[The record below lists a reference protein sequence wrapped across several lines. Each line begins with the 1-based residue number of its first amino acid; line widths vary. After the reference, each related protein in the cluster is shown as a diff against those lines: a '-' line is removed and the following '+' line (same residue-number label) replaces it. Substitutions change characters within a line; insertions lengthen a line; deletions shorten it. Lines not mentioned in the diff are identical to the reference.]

1 MSHRATVLSAFVC
14 WALAGTTAQAG
25 ESWVEV
31 KTPGFTVYGDDG
43 DKAARRVAGRLED
56 MRAFLQQ
63 EWPWARF
70 APELP
75 VVVLA
80 LRDRARL
87 YTLLPVRYGGT
98 GAVQVAGIT
107 IVEPDRTLVLLRS
120 DVPDDPTEEN
130 PYHVVYHEYVHGVLG
145 RTLRL
150 PPWLS
155 EGLAE
160 YWGST
165 KITDRE
171 IEFGR
176 AIGMHVLTLRRE
188 PTLSLET
195 LFQVDRSSPHYSEQ
209 NRATIFYAESW
220 ALVHYLALGAPGR
233 RGQLNRLAGLL
244 AEGRDP
250 LVATREVLGDLDA
263 LRREVDE
270 YARRRAFKY
279 HRRPRHWAGDES
291 PGNARRL
298 SRAEVLAL
306 RGGVLLS
313 VKRAGEGRALL
324 QEALKLD
331 PGLVTAAEALGVAA
345 FRADDRDNARQW
357 LARATDG
364 GRAGF
369 FTHYA
374 LGILASFEPTSDALA
389 RAESELR
396 ETMRLNPE
404 FAPAVVALAGVVV
417 RRGGSNGEA
426 LELLQRA
433 IELDPTTLSSLGAA
447 SGAGGGGASPE
458 GERRRRP
465 LRLRFGRFP
474 RGLPSAA
481 ARRRRAGRARVSAA
495 PRSRD
500 AQAVSRRRRPR
511 ERLPRP
517 VAAGALRPAAPGEA
531 GARATLRSPRAAGH
545 PAHAARPN
553 LRRTAWNDGLSWPP
567 RRRPP

>member
-1 MSHRATVLSAFVC
+1 
-14 WALAGTTAQAG
+14 
-25 ESWVEV
+25 
-31 KTPGFTVYGDDG
+31 
-43 DKAARRVAGRLED
+43 
-56 MRAFLQQ
+56 
-63 EWPWARF
+63 
-70 APELP
+70 
-75 VVVLA
+75 
-80 LRDRARL
+80 
-87 YTLLPVRYGGT
+87 
-98 GAVQVAGIT
+98 VQVAGIT

-188 PTLSLET
+188 PTLPLQT

-209 NRATIFYAESW
+209 SRATIFYAESW

-233 RGQLNRLAGLL
+233 SGQLNRLAGLL

-250 LVATREVLGDLDA
+250 LVVTGEVLGDVET
-263 LRREVDE
+263 LRREIEE

-279 HRRPRHWAGDES
+279 HRRPRRWAGDDS

-313 VKRAGEGRALL
+313 VKRPGEGRALI
-324 QEALKLD
+324 QEALTLD
-331 PGLVTAAEALGVAA
+331 PGLVTAAEALGIAA
-345 FRADDRDNARQW
+345 FRADDREAARQW
-357 LARATDG
+357 LTRAADG

-374 LGILASFEPTSDALA
+374 LGVLASFEKNPDALA
-389 RAESELR
+389 RAEAELR
-396 ETMRLNPE
+396 ETVRLNPE
-404 FAPAVVALAGVVV
+404 FAPAVAALAGVVV
-417 RRGGSNGEA
+417 RRGGSQGEA
-426 LELLQRA
+426 LQLLQRA
-433 IELDPTTLSSLGAA
+433 IELDPNDAVIRLGVAI
-447 SGAGGGGASPE
+447 E
-458 GERRRRP
+458 L
-465 LRLRFGRFP
+465 LRLRRPDEARRQAELAARLAPDARAASRAAELLRQIGERDVP
-474 RGLPSAA
+474 DRSSPSPGPVEAA
-481 ARRRRAGRARVSAA
+481 APEAPGPDSRGGSDDQPARLYEERCDEGEPAACLALAEKLEQGLGLAVDKGKATRLRAKAC
-495 PRSRD
+495 
-500 AQAVSRRRRPR
+500 
-511 ERLPRP
+511 
-517 VAAGALRPAAPGEA
+517 AAGWRPAC
-531 GARATLRSPRAAGH
+531 
-545 PAHAARPN
+545 
-553 LRRTAWNDGLSWPP
+553 PP
-567 RRRPP
+567 PPP